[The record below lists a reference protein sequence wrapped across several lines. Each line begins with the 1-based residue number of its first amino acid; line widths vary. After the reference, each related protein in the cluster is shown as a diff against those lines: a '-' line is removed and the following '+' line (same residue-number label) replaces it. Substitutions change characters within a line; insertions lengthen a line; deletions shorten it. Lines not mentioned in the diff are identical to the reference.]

1 MDSRILF
8 VVLRTTNSK
17 GIMKTKQYT
26 KEQELIA
33 RFAKAMGHPAR
44 MAILNFLAKQD
55 SCFFGDIHEE
65 LPIAKA
71 TVSQHLKEL
80 KDAGLIQG
88 EIETPKVRYCINRD
102 NWELAR
108 NLFATFWN
116 NCNSTNTSC
125 CE

>member
-116 NCNSTNTSC
+116 NCNSKDTSC